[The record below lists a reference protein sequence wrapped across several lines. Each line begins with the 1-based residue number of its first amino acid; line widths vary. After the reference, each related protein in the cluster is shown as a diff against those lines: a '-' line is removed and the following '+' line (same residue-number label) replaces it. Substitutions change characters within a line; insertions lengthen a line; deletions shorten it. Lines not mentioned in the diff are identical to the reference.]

1 MNEVILA
8 TLGKILENQAAILC
22 ALMGNEESEVM
33 RAILERNVNGTE
45 SMMEA
50 LIIIMDGP
58 EPELKEGEEGNADAQ
73 DQTE

>member
-1 MNEVILA
+1 MNEVILIA
-8 TLGKILENQAAILC
+8 LGKILENQAAILC

-33 RAILERNVNGTE
+33 RAIIERNVRDTE
-45 SMMEA
+45 SVMGA
-50 LIIIMDGP
+50 LKIILDGP